1 MIQMLEAKILQVLQ
15 HICTCCLIKRLFI
28 VQHFSV
34 PGLSTAL
41 AYSFA
46 LQANDTALKDFTL
59 AILRLSEND
68 FLDQLKRE
76 WWELTNECLQKRGTS
91 EKTFL

>member
-1 MIQMLEAKILQVLQ
+1 MLLQ
-15 HICTCCLIKRLFI
+15 HL
-28 VQHFSV
+28 SV

-46 LQANDTALKDFTL
+46 LQANDPALKDFTL
-59 AILRLSEND
+59 AILRLNEND

-76 WWELTNECLQKRGTS
+76 WWELTNECPQEQGTS
-91 EKTFL
+91 ERTFPYN

>member
-1 MIQMLEAKILQVLQ
+1 M
-15 HICTCCLIKRLFI
+15 IKRLFWFL
-28 VQHFSV
+28 QHFSV

-41 AYSFA
+41 GYSFA

-59 AILRLSEND
+59 AILRLNEND

-76 WWELTNECLQKRGTS
+76 WWELTNECPQEEGTS

>member
-1 MIQMLEAKILQVLQ
+1 MILKHL
-15 HICTCCLIKRLFI
+15 
-28 VQHFSV
+28 SV
-34 PGLSTAL
+34 AGLSTAL

-59 AILRLSEND
+59 AILRLNEND

-76 WWELTNECLQKRGTS
+76 WWELTNECPQEQGTS
-91 EKTFL
+91 